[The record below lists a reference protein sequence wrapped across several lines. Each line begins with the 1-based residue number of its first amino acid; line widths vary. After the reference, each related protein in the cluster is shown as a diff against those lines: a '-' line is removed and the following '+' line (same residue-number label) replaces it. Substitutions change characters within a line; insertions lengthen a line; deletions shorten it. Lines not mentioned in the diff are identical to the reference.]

1 MNDKDRKAID
11 LCIKTWK
18 TESNGI
24 YNYKSGSSEI
34 LQVNDTI
41 SKNVYVIRKR
51 NNRIIKAYQNSE
63 YNDED
68 EILFLIRKSFK
79 TQKFE
84 IVNPVRKL
92 LKKNDYNINAL
103 NRRMWYIVKPK
114 DYYNENINEEY
125 DLNENDIIKLGR
137 RKFEIIKKN
146 INAKEKRFDINQ
158 DNDIYSISE
167 MNQKK
172 GSIFNI
178 DLEPDYYQIT
188 EKEIEKKISQENE
201 KNLLKT
207 NDLTP
212 ENSEINNKVSNINT
226 QDNIDDDF
234 NNNNGNEELCRICF
248 DYKSTKNNPKLRLC
262 QCKDYIHYE
271 CLKAYLSTKLEIHEN
286 EKGNVRT
293 YNCNKFNC
301 DVCLAPYPLRF
312 RIAEFNKLYELIDI
326 NMPKELDYVILESLD
341 YIKDNGNIKT
351 VHLVELNDEEIN
363 IGRYD
368 TNDIIDTD
376 ISVSRKHAV
385 MKYNKETGSLF
396 LENLS
401 EKFGTLVLI
410 KGNIKMNDKKIH
422 FQVGKSYIV
431 ANLVDDLD
439 ENKKNQFRN
448 NDTENSDSI

>member
-158 DNDIYSISE
+158 DNDNYSISE

-178 DLEPDYYQIT
+178 DLEPDHYQIT
-188 EKEIEKKISQENE
+188 ENEIEKKISQENE

-212 ENSEINNKVSNINT
+212 QNSEINNKVSNINT
-226 QDNIDDDF
+226 QDNIDEDF

-271 CLKAYLSTKLEIHEN
+271 CLKAYLSTKLEINEN
-286 EKGNVRT
+286 AKGNVKT

-312 RIAEFNKLYELIDI
+312 RIAEFNKLYELIEI

-363 IGRYD
+363 IGRFD

-385 MKYNKETGSLF
+385 MKYNKETGGLF